1 MGPDGLGFKHIE
13 RDVSDPAIEVVFF
26 DIDDR
31 FFVLGQ
37 RPDKEDEHSE
47 EEHRA
52 SDFQGASV
60 SEHGPDRIF
69 EWSRRFARAG
79 EQTILQG
86 CSSHRDLLMSIGFR
100 WIEQIQGAWIFGPM
114 PIDYRR

>member
-1 MGPDGLGFKHIE
+1 VEAGHFGGDEIDEQNQTYHRTAWHDKTAAKAVLLRMGPNRLGFEHIE

-26 DIDDR
+26 DIDNGL
-31 FFVLGQ
+31 FVLCQ

-60 SEHGPDRIF
+60 SKHGPDRIF
-69 EWSRRFARAG
+69 DWA
-79 EQTILQG
+79 
-86 CSSHRDLLMSIGFR
+86 
-100 WIEQIQGAWIFGPM
+100 
-114 PIDYRR
+114 